1 MVATET
7 TMSTTSWFE
16 NAVRTKGGE
25 ALPGAAVVETSS
37 MVDRHAAE
45 RWYVLWTHS
54 NSEQLVHNQLA
65 AKGFELFLPTIEAW
79 SRRGGIRRL
88 ARVPMFSG
96 YVFLR
101 HAIDKAS
108 YIEICKARGLVRV
121 LGERWDQLDVMP
133 DQDVEAIRKVIGTR
147 LPILPYPYLREG
159 QRVRITG
166 GPLVDIEG
174 ILVRGQ
180 PNKGLLVISVDL
192 LRRSIAVQIDC
203 TLVEAA

>member
-1 MVATET
+1 
-7 TMSTTSWFE
+7 MSTTSWFE
-16 NAVRTKGGE
+16 HGVRTKGGE
-25 ALPGAAVVETSS
+25 ALAGAAMES
-37 MVDRHAAE
+37 
-45 RWYVLWTHS
+45 WYVLWTHS

-65 AKGFELFLPTIEAW
+65 AKGFHLLLPTIEAW
-79 SRRGGIRRL
+79 SRRGGVRRL

-101 HAIDKAS
+101 HAMDKSS

-133 DQDVEAIRKVIGTR
+133 DRDVEAIRKVVGTR
-147 LPILPYPYLREG
+147 LPILPYPYLRDG

-166 GPLVDIEG
+166 GPLADVEG
-174 ILVRGQ
+174 ILVRCQ

-192 LRRSIAVQIDC
+192 LRRSVAVQIDC